1 VEALNKFS
9 RILFLVFLILLS
21 SCLTKS
27 ATAIVPQVQ
36 NVVVYNDGVSTFL
49 NVTIYHTPEDTS
61 HFVNT
66 IRVTMGSNN
75 TDLVISPQP
84 LSPQDTFTIT
94 YDLGPI
100 SGTPTALVEAHC
112 TVNGWSTVNKTI
124 QVPEFSSPAMLLT
137 LAFATSL
144 ALVAL
149 HKVKPKT
156 RDNT

>member
-1 VEALNKFS
+1 MVALNKFS
-9 RILFLVFLILLS
+9 RILILVFSILLS

-27 ATAIVPQVQ
+27 ASAIVPQIQ
-36 NVVVYNDGVSTFL
+36 NVVVYNDGISTFL
-49 NVTIYHTPEDTS
+49 NVTIYHTPEDAS

-66 IRVTMGSNN
+66 IRVTMGSNI
-75 TDLVISPQP
+75 TDLAIDPHP
-84 LSPQDTFTIT
+84 LSPQDTFIIT

-112 TVNGWSTVNKTI
+112 TVNGWSTVNKTV
-124 QVPEFSSPAMLLT
+124 QVPEFSSSAMLLT

-149 HKVKPKT
+149 HKVKPKA
-156 RDNT
+156 RDDP